1 MTQVSD
7 LPIATAMPQHTSN
20 SSLPQATAFNST
32 YPNNPTQL
40 PHLTENSH
48 MQPHLQPHLQP
59 HFVTNYVGTETM
71 SVAWRFS
78 KTVKFFA
85 AIDLFFCLLYGI
97 KYPVFLIAAILPF
110 LGYQGAK
117 EYNICKARSYG
128 IFVLLNMAVRIYVYT
143 LQQGATNLFFCI
155 LSVFVECWI
164 LRILHRFTRV
174 IRELDDGELE
184 QIRVPHWQPI
194 QTSLIWF

>member
-7 LPIATAMPQHTSN
+7 IPVATAMPQHTPN
-20 SSLPQATAFNST
+20 SSLPQATAFNSN

-40 PHLTENSH
+40 PSHHLTENS
-48 MQPHLQPHLQP
+48 QIQP

-71 SVAWRFS
+71 SIAWRFS

-85 AIDLFFCLLYGI
+85 AIDLFFCVLYAFN
-97 KYPVFLIAAILPF
+97 YPIFIIAAILPF

-117 EYNICKARSYG
+117 EYNICKTRSYA
-128 IFVLLNMAVRIYVYT
+128 IFVILNMALRIYVYT

-164 LRILHRFTRV
+164 LRILHRFTHV
-174 IRELDDGELE
+174 ICELDDGELE